1 MSDKKRKPTVRR
13 SNNNSK
19 LPKGE
24 LKEFRVL
31 LTSLKQRL
39 KGDVDRLGNDALHAD
54 SGELSTMPIHMADV
68 GSDTF
73 EQDMTLGRLESE
85 SEDLGQIEAALGRI
99 EKGSYGLCE
108 NCEQPI
114 PKGRLRA
121 IPYARLCI
129 PCKQK
134 EETVS

>member
-1 MSDKKRKPTVRR
+1 MPDKNRKPTVRR
-13 SNNNSK
+13 NSDGK
-19 LPKGE
+19 MAKGE
-24 LKEFRVL
+24 LKEFRTL
-31 LTSLKQRL
+31 LTTIKTRL
-39 KGDVDRLGNDALHAD
+39 KGNVDKLGNDALNSN
-54 SGELSTMPIHMADV
+54 SGELSTMPLHMADM

-85 SEDLGQIEAALGRI
+85 SEDLEQIEAALGRI

-108 NCEQPI
+108 SCQSPI

-129 PCKQK
+129 VCKQK
-134 EETVS
+134 EEAVS